1 MNNTPNVIQHLTEIR
16 INEFIKS
23 KERLM
28 KLLKNFQQINLKE
41 YDDLSLLVYS

>member
-1 MNNTPNVIQHLTEIR
+1 MNNTPNVIQHLTEKG

-28 KLLKNFQQINLKE
+28 KLLNYFQQINFKR
-41 YDDLSLLVYS
+41 V